1 MITAQKSKNFGRLTI
16 NGEEYDV
23 YLAKTEEQK
32 KRGLQGVLDMD
43 SDEGML
49 FFINESEPEETVF
62 HTHNCHFPIDM
73 LFLDDNFKILD
84 IKTEQPE
91 TDNIKGFASYVLE
104 LKGNSGISKDADIDL
119 DDEDSEYVMKMLA
132 PDGSTQFQL
141 KGGERIYSR
150 KSTKQFIRKAIKAEK
165 SKEDKDYKAL
175 GRAIFKELHAQD
187 NRKPEYVQGPD
198 KKED

>member
-1 MITAQKSKNFGRLTI
+1 MIKAQKSKNFGRLTI

-32 KRGLQGVLDMD
+32 KRGLQGVTHMD

-49 FFINESEPEETVF
+49 FFINEDEPEETVF

-91 TDNIKGFASYVLE
+91 TDNIRGIASYVLE
-104 LKGNSGISKDADIDL
+104 IKGNSGVSKDADIDL
-119 DDEDSEYVMKMLA
+119 DDDSEYVMKILA

-150 KSTKQFIRKAIKAEK
+150 KSTKSFIRKALKAEK
-165 SKEDKDYKAL
+165 YKEDKYYKAL
-175 GRAIFKELHAQD
+175 GKAIFRELHAQD
-187 NRKPEYVQGPD
+187 NRDPEYVDAPNKD
-198 KKED
+198 N

>member
-1 MITAQKSKNFGRLTI
+1 MIKAQKSKNFGRLTI

-32 KRGLQGVLDMD
+32 KRGLQGVLNLDP
-43 SDEGML
+43 DEGML
-49 FFINESEPEETVF
+49 FYINEFEPEETVF
-62 HTHNCHFPIDM
+62 HTHNCNFPIDM

-91 TDNIKGFASYVLE
+91 TDNIRGVASYVLE

-119 DDEDSEYVMKMLA
+119 DDKDSNYVMKMLA

-141 KGGERIYSR
+141 KGGERIFSR
-150 KSTKQFIRKAIKAEK
+150 KSTKSFIRKALKAEK
-165 SKEDKDYKAL
+165 FKEDKYYKSL
-175 GRAIFKELHAQD
+175 GKTVFKELYAQD
-187 NRKPEYVQGPD
+187 HREPEYVNAP
-198 KKED
+198 K

>member
-1 MITAQKSKNFGRLTI
+1 MIKAQKSKNFGRLTI

-150 KSTKQFIRKAIKAEK
+150 KSTKQFIRKAIKAER

>member
-1 MITAQKSKNFGRLTI
+1 MIQAKKSKNFGKLTI

-32 KRGLQGVLDMD
+32 KRGLQGVLNID

-49 FFINESEPEETVF
+49 FFINEDEPEETVF

-91 TDNIKGFASYVLE
+91 TDNIRGIASYVLE

-119 DDEDSEYVMKMLA
+119 DDEDSNYVMKILA

-150 KSTKQFIRKAIKAEK
+150 KSTKSFIRKALKAEK
-165 SKEDKDYKAL
+165 YKEDKYYKAL
-175 GRAIFKELHAQD
+175 GKAIFKELYAQD
-187 NRKPEYVQGPD
+187 HREPEYVESP
-198 KKED
+198 KK